1 MAIYQTYY
9 NYIGGEWCAS
19 SSGRVF
25 PSINPAHKNQTL
37 GYFQASSEA
46 EVRAAVDAAEE
57 AFPKWSE
64 TPPPVRGEILLK
76 IALMLEE
83 RKEDLARIMTMEM
96 GKILTEARGD
106 VQEAIDTFKYMA
118 GEGRRLFGHTTTS
131 ELRDK
136 FAMTVRR
143 PVGVVA
149 VITPWNFPI
158 AIPGWKMAAALA
170 AGNTVVW
177 KPASDTPLC
186 AIELV
191 KVMVEAGIPA
201 GVVNL
206 VTGSGAEVGLPLVR
220 DRKVG
225 AVSFTGSRDN
235 GEEILKQ
242 AGLKRV
248 GLELGGKNPII
259 IMDDANL
266 QLAVDGCIWGG
277 FGTSGQRCTAAS
289 RVIVHKAVY
298 ENFIRSFK
306 ERAARLRVGDGLD
319 STVDMGPVINE
330 NQLKK
335 IHSYTEIGV
344 SEGAKLSLG
353 GRILSG
359 GVYDEG
365 FFYQPT
371 IFENVTSEMRI
382 AQDEIFGPVVS
393 VIKVDNL
400 EEAIEVANNTRY
412 GLSSSIYTNDIR
424 TAFKAIA
431 RLEAGITYVNAP
443 TIGAESHLPFG
454 GVKETG
460 NGVREGGIHGIEEFT
475 DVKTVYIDYSGR
487 LQRAQIDTSYG

>member
-1 MAIYQTYY
+1 
-9 NYIGGEWCAS
+9 
-19 SSGRVF
+19 V
-25 PSINPAHKNQTL
+25 
-37 GYFQASSEA
+37 EA
-46 EVRAAVDAAEE
+46 DVKAAVDAAEE
-57 AFPKWSE
+57 AFPRWSE
-64 TPPPVRGEILLK
+64 TPPPVRGEILFK
-76 IALMLEE
+76 IALRLEE
-83 RKEDLARIMTMEM
+83 KKESLARTMTMEM
-96 GKILTEARGD
+96 GKVLTEARGD

-143 PVGVVA
+143 PIGVAA

-170 AGNTVVW
+170 AGDTVVF

-186 AIELV
+186 ATELV
-191 KVMVEAGIPA
+191 KTMAEAGLPP

-206 VTGSGAEVGLPLVR
+206 VTGSGSEVGLPLVR
-220 DRKVG
+220 NRKVRI
-225 AVSFTGSRDN
+225 VSFTGSRDT
-235 GEEILKQ
+235 GEEILRQ
-242 AGLKRV
+242 AGVKKV

-259 IMDDANL
+259 IMADANL

-289 RVIVHKAVY
+289 RIIVHRDIY
-298 ENFIRSFK
+298 QNFIRYFL
-306 ERAARLRVGDGLD
+306 ERASRLRVGDGLD
-319 STVDMGPVINE
+319 STVDMGPIVNE

-335 IHSYTEIGV
+335 IHSYTEIGI

-353 GRILSG
+353 GNILRG
-359 GVYDEG
+359 GHYDEG
-365 FFYQPT
+365 FYYPPT
-371 IFENVTSEMRI
+371 IFENVKSDMRI

-393 VIKVDNL
+393 VIRVDSFD
-400 EEAIEVANNTRY
+400 EAIEVANDTRY

-424 TAFKAIA
+424 TAFKAIEK
-431 RLEAGITYVNAP
+431 LEAGITYVNAP

-475 DVKTVYIDYSGR
+475 EVKTVYIDYSGR